1 MTTYPVRP
9 VPLTPPAVPTLDGL
23 KDRPADWLRRQRES
37 RISRRHDAAGARAAN
52 HLGMLGPSW
61 HLVEWPHTVA
71 ATSAQTASAQG
82 RNADTHG
89 GFLAI
94 GPGGLFSVTV
104 VDIGSKRVLVAGDVV
119 QIKGRRP
126 AYIPAARKDARRASK
141 AMSAAVGHTI
151 PVVPVLALMGR
162 GVVTVYGLPK
172 DCLITTYRELHRA
185 LLGGG
190 ERITAFTAEKLSE
203 VARNPWTWISEPTR
217 WHEEIAKQS
226 PYRWYGD
233 GKHAE

>member
-9 VPLTPPAVPTLDGL
+9 VPLTSPTVPTLDAL
-23 KDRPADWLRRQRES
+23 KERPADWLRRQRAE
-37 RISRRHDAAGARAAN
+37 RISRRQDAAGVRAQN
-52 HLGMLGPSW
+52 HLNTLGSAW
-61 HLVEWPHTVA
+61 HLVDWPHTVVQ
-71 ATSAQTASAQG
+71 TSAETTSAPG
-82 RNADTHG
+82 RSGATHG

-141 AMSAAVGHTI
+141 AISAAIGHKI

-172 DCLITTYRELHRA
+172 DCLITTFRELHRA

-190 ERITAFTAEKLSE
+190 ERISAHTAEKLSE
-203 VARNPWTWISEPTR
+203 VARNPWTWINEP
-217 WHEEIAKQS
+217 AAQ
-226 PYRWYGD
+226 YRWYSEGSR
-233 GKHAE
+233 AE

>member
-9 VPLTPPAVPTLDGL
+9 VPLTSPTVPTLDAL
-23 KDRPADWLRRQRES
+23 KERPADWLRRQREQ
-37 RISRRHDAAGARAAN
+37 RISRRQDAAGLRAQN
-52 HLGMLGPSW
+52 HLATLGAAW
-61 HLVEWPHTVA
+61 HLVEWPHTVVQA
-71 ATSAQTASAQG
+71 DAQAPSAQS
-82 RNADTHG
+82 RNGAAAHG

-126 AYIPAARKDARRASK
+126 AYIAAARKDARRASK
-141 AMSAAVGHTI
+141 AISAAIGHTI
-151 PVVPVLALMGR
+151 PVVPVLALLGR

-190 ERITAFTAEKLSE
+190 ERISAHTAEKLSE
-203 VARNPWTWISEPTR
+203 VARNPWTWINEP
-217 WHEEIAKQS
+217 AKQ
-226 PYRWYGD
+226 YRWYGE
-233 GKHAE
+233 GARAE

>member
-9 VPLTPPAVPTLDGL
+9 VPLTSPTVPTLDAL
-23 KDRPADWLRRQRES
+23 KERPADWLRRRRVE
-37 RISRRHDAAGARAAN
+37 RTSRRQDAAGLRAQN
-52 HLGMLGPSW
+52 HLTMLGPAW
-61 HLVEWPHTVA
+61 HLVEWPHTVVQA
-71 ATSAQTASAQG
+71 SAETSSAQG
-82 RNADTHG
+82 RNGATHG

-104 VDIGSKRVLVAGDVV
+104 VEIGSKRVLVAGDVV

-141 AMSAAVGHTI
+141 AISAAIGHTI

-190 ERITAFTAEKLSE
+190 ERISAHTAEKLSE
-203 VARNPWTWISEPTR
+203 VARNPWTWINEP
-217 WHEEIAKQS
+217 AKQ
-226 PYRWYGD
+226 YRWYGD
-233 GKHAE
+233 GVRAE